1 VLYRLVCLLAAVVMV
16 GISCREEG
24 DTQVC
29 SRGSTDEPARAAY
42 ILAVVD
48 SIGVELG
55 DSNYVFGAIA
65 ETDIGPDGSIYV
77 LDYMK
82 CTLFRY
88 TSGGKF
94 IHRTGRRGSGPGELL
109 EPYNFSVMDD
119 GSISIWDNQL
129 GWTRYDSLGECISS
143 GTRLD
148 PWPMRFI
155 SLDSVCILGMLNRV
169 SREDNN
175 LIAEKLICRWNADFP
190 NSVET
195 EYLARDYSIDISGSQ
210 LNWNDLVEIDFFPML
225 FCAGDEFV
233 CVAPDPRRLPMLVLF
248 HEDGSVIDTLML
260 PYTEVLRTE
269 EELLIQKQYVE
280 ERFSAMSSHAKSI
293 NWEPFPAKPMITCLG
308 VDSLNRIWIQRGFEQ
323 NPTFDL
329 YNTSGELLATAVL
342 PGRNNTEHW
351 KFSVTGN
358 GILAVPENPESYYE
372 VYTIRCNE

>member
-1 VLYRLVCLLAAVVMV
+1 MCPLAAVVMV
-16 GISCREEG
+16 GISCREQG
-24 DTQVC
+24 DTQA
-29 SRGSTDEPARAAY
+29 RMPGGTDEAARAAY
-42 ILAVVD
+42 TLAVVD
-48 SIGVELG
+48 SVGVELG

-77 LDYMK
+77 LDNMK

-88 TSGGKF
+88 TSGGEF

-109 EPYNFSVMDD
+109 EPYSFSVMDD
-119 GSISIWDNQL
+119 GSISIWDGQL
-129 GWTRYDSLGECISS
+129 GWARYDSLGECVSS
-143 GTRLD
+143 RTRLD

-155 SLDSVCILGMLNRV
+155 SLDSVCILGMLNGL
-169 SREDNN
+169 SREGSN
-175 LIAEKLICRWNADFP
+175 LIAEKLICRWNADHP
-190 NSVET
+190 DSVET
-195 EYLARDYSIDISGSQ
+195 EYLARDYSIEISGSQ

-248 HEDGSVIDTLML
+248 HEDGSVTDTLML

-269 EELLIQKQYVE
+269 EELLARKQHVE
-280 ERFSAMSSHAKSI
+280 ELFSAMSGHARSV

-342 PGRNNTEHW
+342 PGRNHTENW
-351 KFSVTGN
+351 KFNVTGN
-358 GILAVPENPESYYE
+358 GILAVPENPESYYK